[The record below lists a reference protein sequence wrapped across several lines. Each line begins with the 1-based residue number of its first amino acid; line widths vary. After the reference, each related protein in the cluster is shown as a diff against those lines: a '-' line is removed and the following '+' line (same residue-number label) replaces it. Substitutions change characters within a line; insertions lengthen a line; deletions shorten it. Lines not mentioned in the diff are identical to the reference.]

1 MTYKYENLVV
11 SYGSNTDLYDLDIYA
26 KRNGFP
32 ENRFNFES
40 VVRVPDYKLAFDT
53 YSKNRGGGVLNI
65 QPSIGHAIEAC
76 LFSTDRIGLEIL
88 RKKEAVPYKYEEKPI
103 IVIDKDGAEISAI
116 TYIVKPE
123 LRGPHCAPSEEYL
136 QICAI
141 GYKQYYI
148 DSDNLLLAA
157 KNEPQVPVSALFAYG
172 TLMRG
177 EERFPVIQQTGLSCA
192 LTGVCPGTLSTNGNF
207 PALNLG
213 SEYFSKGDYFV
224 SNDISVLLRK
234 TDAIEGFYGFGSE
247 NNFFRRTCL
256 DVDAGGLGPRPAWVY
271 TMDTQLDKNIETND
285 WRDYKGRRNV
295 FF

>member
-103 IVIDKDGAEISAI
+103 IVI
-116 TYIVKPE
+116 T
-123 LRGPHCAPSEEYL
+123 
-136 QICAI
+136 
-141 GYKQYYI
+141 
-148 DSDNLLLAA
+148 
-157 KNEPQVPVSALFAYG
+157 
-172 TLMRG
+172 
-177 EERFPVIQQTGLSCA
+177 
-192 LTGVCPGTLSTNGNF
+192 
-207 PALNLG
+207 
-213 SEYFSKGDYFV
+213 
-224 SNDISVLLRK
+224 K
-234 TDAIEGFYGFGSE
+234 T
-247 NNFFRRTCL
+247 
-256 DVDAGGLGPRPAWVY
+256 
-271 TMDTQLDKNIETND
+271 ETNFS
-285 WRDYKGRRNV
+285 YHLYC
-295 FF
+295 

>member
-1 MTYKYENLVV
+1 MMTYKYENLVV

-103 IVIDKDGAEISAI
+103 IVIDKDGNEISAI

-123 LRGPHCAPSEEYL
+123 LRGPIALQVKNTFKFVQLVINSIILTVIIYFWRQRMNRFLCRSFCIRYFDERRGKVSCDPTNRSELCFDCCLSWYLVNKWKFPS
-136 QICAI
+136 
-141 GYKQYYI
+141 
-148 DSDNLLLAA
+148 
-157 KNEPQVPVSALFAYG
+157 
-172 TLMRG
+172 
-177 EERFPVIQQTGLSCA
+177 
-192 LTGVCPGTLSTNGNF
+192 
-207 PALNLG
+207 
-213 SEYFSKGDYFV
+213 SK
-224 SNDISVLLRK
+224 SW
-234 TDAIEGFYGFGSE
+234 E
-247 NNFFRRTCL
+247 
-256 DVDAGGLGPRPAWVY
+256 
-271 TMDTQLDKNIETND
+271 
-285 WRDYKGRRNV
+285 
-295 FF
+295 